1 MWQELVGMRHG
12 VKGDFNTGF
21 QDICGNIL
29 RILRICSAHAVK
41 GVNIQ
46 HRYCLRF
53 GYLTAL
59 TVSRDLTPCNINSDA
74 SGLPLTHMSK
84 TLPRFCCVLRCA
96 NSGPRFLCNGPS
108 QLHDRCGSKPDGVQQ
123 NILLLIS
130 RFYVDLIHQGV
141 NPHQP
146 RVGII
151 PEIGSCL
158 LSCLPRFPADVAVY
172 KMVKMIELIE
182 SNELSELNYE
192 VQHCNKGQNN
202 PRDIHNSFRESSVC
216 LHTTYV
222 SICQRKS
229 VRPVF
234 SIKIGGIPLMVGWLA
249 ADRSLTWPNGMAKM
263 SRVHKCP
270 RMSKCPLLLNNPFV

>member
-1 MWQELVGMRHG
+1 MRVSFDVGLYPKIPTEEGFGVKLPSHSSPSSRPWPTTGAQFGRCLLEFGSAVSGAERKKMWQELVGMRHG

-46 HRYCLRF
+46 HRYCLIF

-108 QLHDRCGSKPDGVQQ
+108 QLHDRCGSKPDGVQHPSVDFKVLRRSYPLGGKSPLAPCRNHTGNRQ
-123 NILLLIS
+123 LPFILFTQIS
-130 RFYVDLIHQGV
+130 
-141 NPHQP
+141 
-146 RVGII
+146 
-151 PEIGSCL
+151 
-158 LSCLPRFPADVAVY
+158 
-172 KMVKMIELIE
+172 
-182 SNELSELNYE
+182 
-192 VQHCNKGQNN
+192 
-202 PRDIHNSFRESSVC
+202 
-216 LHTTYV
+216 
-222 SICQRKS
+222 
-229 VRPVF
+229 
-234 SIKIGGIPLMVGWLA
+234 
-249 ADRSLTWPNGMAKM
+249 
-263 SRVHKCP
+263 SRCC
-270 RMSKCPLLLNNPFV
+270 SG